1 MSKEKVVMFSTP
13 ECGGCKILKP
23 LILGRELPI
32 ELVDALEEEERY
44 EKLGVKS
51 VPAFALEDEDGNYI
65 KTLAVGAQEG
75 IKYINEFERFI

>member
-13 ECGGCKILKP
+13 ECGGCKILTP
-23 LILGRELPI
+23 LILSRELPI
-32 ELVDALEEEERY
+32 ELVDATEEEERY

-51 VPAFALEDEDGNYI
+51 VPAFALEDEEGNYI

-75 IKYINEFERFI
+75 IKYINEFARFA

>member
-32 ELVDALEEEERY
+32 ELVDAIEEEERY
-44 EKLGVKS
+44 KKLGVSS
-51 VPAFALEDEDGNYI
+51 VPAFALEDENGEFV

-75 IKYINEFERFI
+75 IKYINEFERFV